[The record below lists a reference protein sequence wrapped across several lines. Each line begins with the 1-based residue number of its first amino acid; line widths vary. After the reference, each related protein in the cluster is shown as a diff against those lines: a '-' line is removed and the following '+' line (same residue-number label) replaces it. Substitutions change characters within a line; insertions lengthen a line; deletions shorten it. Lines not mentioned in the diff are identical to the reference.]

1 MSVDTLNQDVKSQ
14 IDNLL
19 KDTKKS
25 SLDIAKTNT
34 ETKNLLLIDIAKN
47 INESRTPILLNNEK
61 DLNLLDPK
69 NFSPAF
75 YDRLKLNDER
85 IDQMIQNINEVIDL
99 DDPVRKNR
107 FLYERPNG
115 LKVFKQ
121 SIPLGVICIIY
132 ESRPNVTSDAAS
144 LCLKSGNSVLLRGGS
159 ECFNTNKILVDIIQK
174 SLIKNNINK
183 DSVNLVPYTDR
194 EVMKYILRK
203 DDDVDLVIPR
213 GGEGLIRFVS
223 ENSSIPVIK
232 HYKGVCHVYLDSEA
246 DLKIA
251 HDIAINSKI
260 QRPGVCNAMETLLIH
275 KSFSKKHTKEII
287 EDFLLKGV
295 TLKGCIQSRKLNQN
309 IQPAN
314 DKDYFQEFLAPKL
327 AIKIVPSLDFAIS
340 HINKYGS
347 MHTDA
352 IISDDDKA
360 IDKFKLEVNS
370 SSVMVN
376 TSTRFADGYEY
387 GLGAE
392 IGISTDKIHA
402 RGPVGLEGL
411 TNLKYIVNSKGKI
424 KH

>member
-1 MSVDTLNQDVKSQ
+1 MSKYVETICKKAKTSSYNSSKYDTRRKNNTLSTLIKEIRSSKLEIIKYNDKDIKLASKMGVKDSFLDRLVLNKSR
-14 IDNLL
+14 IDNMIDGLD
-19 KDTKKS
+19 KIIQIPDITFSISKS
-25 SLDIAKTNT
+25 KRQLSGIYT
-34 ETKNLLLIDIAKN
+34 
-47 INESRTPILLNNEK
+47 SQMRVPI
-61 DLNLLDPK
+61 
-69 NFSPAF
+69 
-75 YDRLKLNDER
+75 
-85 IDQMIQNINEVIDL
+85 
-99 DDPVRKNR
+99 
-107 FLYERPNG
+107 
-115 LKVFKQ
+115 
-121 SIPLGVICIIY
+121 GVIFMIY
-132 ESRPNVTSDAAS
+132 ESRPNVTIDAAG
-144 LCLKSGNSVLLRGGS
+144 LCLKSGNSVILRGGS
-159 ECFNTNKILVDIIQK
+159 ESLNTNAILINLLEN
-174 SLIKNNINK
+174 SLIKNKIDKNFIQ
-183 DSVNLVPYTDR
+183 LVKKPDR
-194 EVMKYILRK
+194 KYVSEFLRMS
-203 DDDVDLVIPR
+203 DYIDVIIPR
-213 GGEGLIRFVS
+213 GGKGLIKNIIQ
-223 ENSSIPVIK
+223 NSSIPIIK
-232 HYKGVCHVYLDSEA
+232 HLDGNCHVYIDKSANIGYAKE
-246 DLKIA
+246 IS
-251 HDIAINSKI
+251 INSKT
-260 QRPGVCNAMETLLIH
+260 QRYGVCNAMETLLIH

-295 TLKGCIQSRKLNQN
+295 TLKGCSQSRKLNQN

-327 AIKIVPSLDFAIS
+327 AIKIVPSLDVAIS